1 MSTFLCIEYQNC
13 TIILAGRSSRPAGI
27 PELSYIPMPENPLPE
42 NGYVHGYSARESERL
57 ADQAQTLTELLHH
70 DTHYPAGSRV
80 LEVGCGIGAQTADP
94 RTEQPGCADHLR

>member
-1 MSTFLCIEYQNC
+1 
-13 TIILAGRSSRPAGI
+13 
-27 PELSYIPMPENPLPE
+27 MPEKLLPE

-80 LEVGCGIGAQTADP
+80 LEAGCGIGAQTVILARNR
-94 RTEQPGCADHLR
+94 RTPTAYPC